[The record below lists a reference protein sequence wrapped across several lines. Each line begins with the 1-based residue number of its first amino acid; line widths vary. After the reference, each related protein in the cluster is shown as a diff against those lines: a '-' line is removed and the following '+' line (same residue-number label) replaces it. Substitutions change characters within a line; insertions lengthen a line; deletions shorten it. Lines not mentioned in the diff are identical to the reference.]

1 MSVFLDTGVI
11 LAARNA
17 DDHLHERGFELF
29 RRSLEGEFGR
39 IYSSDYVL
47 DEAMTVL
54 LSRRKNGEL
63 ARNVAGAILKSELIE
78 TLWTDRNV
86 FMVAIDKF
94 GKHRK
99 TKFEFHRLHYLE
111 PHGGEKD
118 QQSRFF
124 RPGLFRACGSHQVEQ
139 NSRCARLWIR
149 QLERNSRKWSA

>member
-1 MSVFLDTGVI
+1 MSIFLDTGVI

-17 DDHLHERGFELF
+17 DDNLHERGFELF
-29 RRSLEGEFGR
+29 RRSIEGEFGR

-54 LSRRKNGEL
+54 LSRTKNREL

-99 TKFEFHRLHYLE
+99 TNLSFTDCTILSHMEARKINNLASFDSGF
-111 PHGGEKD
+111 
-118 QQSRFF
+118 S
-124 RPGLFRACGSHQVEQ
+124 GLVEV
-139 NSRCARLWIR
+139 I
-149 QLERNSRKWSA
+149 K